1 MSHPIG
7 KEFDKDC
14 PGRAI
19 LDHVTGRWG
28 VLILSTLSPGPL
40 RFYELRNRVDGISD
54 KILIQNLRVLAA
66 DGLVERTVVPT
77 SPPKVSYA
85 LTELGQGL
93 GGHLQSLL
101 DWIVAHTADITE
113 AQRRHARPPGP
124 GPS

>member
-1 MSHPIG
+1 MPHPTG
-7 KEFDKDC
+7 KDFDRDC

-28 VLILSTLSPGPL
+28 VLILSALRPGPL
-40 RFYELRNRVDGISD
+40 RFYELRNGVDGVSD

-66 DGLVERTVVPT
+66 DGLVERTVEPT

-93 GGHLQSLL
+93 GGQLQSLL
-101 DWIVAHTADITE
+101 DWIVAHTPEITE
-113 AQRRHARPPGP
+113 AQRRHARRPGP